1 MIIQLIMLTLSGIF
15 LARTVLIIAGYLKGP
30 VLQRFERYGP
40 EEFFYQP
47 IPMFLVALSAFL
59 ISFNEVLGM
68 GVPIAPLVVLFL
80 LLAYFLWAAP
90 EVSQRYPKI
99 LLRYP
104 YWLTELKE
112 RTGRYERRRI
122 AYMWLRLPKRLKSV
136 YNSNDRAF
144 QEWADFVILGTFS

>member
-1 MIIQLIMLTLSGIF
+1 MVIQLLMLTFSGIF

-59 ISFNEVLGM
+59 ISFNEVLGT
-68 GVPIAPLVVLFL
+68 GIPIAPLVVLFL
-80 LLAYFLWAAP
+80 LVAYFLWAMP
-90 EVSQRYPKI
+90 EFSHRYPKI

-144 QEWADFVILGTFS
+144 QEWADFVILGTLS

>member
-1 MIIQLIMLTLSGIF
+1 MIIELLMLTVSGAF
-15 LARTVLIIAGYLKGP
+15 LARTVLIISGYLKGP

-59 ISFNEVLGM
+59 ISFNEALGM
-68 GVPIAPLVVLFL
+68 GIPIAPLIVLFL
-80 LLAYFLWAAP
+80 LIAYALWSTP
-90 EVSQRYPKI
+90 ELSHRYSWL

-112 RTGRYERRRI
+112 RTSRYERRRI
-122 AYMWLRLPKRLKSV
+122 AYMWLRLPKRLQSV
-136 YNSNDRAF
+136 YNSDDRAF
-144 QEWADFVILGTFS
+144 QEWADFIILGTFS

>member
-1 MIIQLIMLTLSGIF
+1 MIIQLLMLTISGVF

-59 ISFNEVLGM
+59 ISFNEVLGT
-68 GVPIAPLVVLFL
+68 GIPIAPLVVLFL
-80 LLAYFLWAAP
+80 LVAYGLWAMP
-90 EVSQRYPKI
+90 EFSHRYPKI

-144 QEWADFVILGTFS
+144 QEWADFVILGTLS

>member
-1 MIIQLIMLTLSGIF
+1 MIGNLLLLIVSGVF

-30 VLQRFERYGP
+30 VLQRFEKYGP

-59 ISFNEVLGM
+59 ISFNEAVGM
-68 GVPIAPLVVLFL
+68 GAPIAPLIVLFL
-80 LLAYFLWAAP
+80 LFAYILWTTP
-90 EVSQRYPKI
+90 EISQRFSNV

-122 AYMWLRLPKRLKSV
+122 AYMWLRLPRKLKSV

-144 QEWADFVILGTFS
+144 QEWADFIILGTFS